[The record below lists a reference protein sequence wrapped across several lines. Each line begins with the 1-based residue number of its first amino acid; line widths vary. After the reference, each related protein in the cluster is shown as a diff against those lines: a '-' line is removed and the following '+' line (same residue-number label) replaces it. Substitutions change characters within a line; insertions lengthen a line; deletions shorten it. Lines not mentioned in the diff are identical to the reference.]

1 MLYIAKDHI
10 CMAECFIYVTLVYIC
25 LPLVVAR
32 VSEEASAVDMT
43 ASPATSGENLGLFLL
58 RKDSERRTTLHRI
71 LTEYITD
78 VVHNIQNTLP
88 QVERARDLGLYVS
101 E

>member
-1 MLYIAKDHI
+1 MFYLCD
-10 CMAECFIYVTLVYIC
+10 FGVSR

-88 QVERARDLGLYVS
+88 QVESERSRAVCIKRVRVGVLI
-101 E
+101 